1 MKIVRHPGLVDGLNF
16 EWAIGAVV
24 LVIISLLATL
34 EPF

>member
-1 MKIVRHPGLVDGLNF
+1 MKIVRHRGFEWMTKL

>member
-1 MKIVRHPGLVDGLNF
+1 WMTKL